1 MVRIKKQKTP
11 RKKRVRWLDQIQA
24 QASRPRASY
33 LPPTLDDAG
42 IVKFIHQEAAKQR
55 RAKVNRMA
63 GAAFG
68 QQALC
73 SYTAAQKKQHRRAS
87 RHPPMR
93 KKKPAK
99 QKTCLTLM
107 ELARAFPN
115 IAQQVC
121 FDPKQSTFY
130 SLEPTP
136 PPRIIL
142 LIIMSDIQRLTLISD
157 PTNEFPKNANN
168 SFKVRLPERLSLP
181 GDGWHA
187 TLLSLTVP
195 DQGQSNAVIATDP
208 HTKVVTFSVTYLTRK
223 YVLGEYRRVSF
234 QTKEYTVELE
244 DIMSAKH
251 PVTSGNLFWKRTMQE
266 VHNKTMRAL
275 MHEQDTA
282 KTFDADERPLVS
294 VKKNWMPMMTW
305 KDDALVMHA
314 VPKGDLLNGNKTKV
328 TSAFSLD
335 LGVAERFGFI
345 EQPQGVVGY
354 VLGPN
359 LQFTCPTVTFDS
371 QTPPKNPTNR
381 TDYYWEGAH
390 YAGVQPSDLTSD
402 VMDQMFEVKNKR
414 LHLSRMV
421 EWQFNNLDA
430 SFEKIV
436 GTSKRTVMV
445 YSDLVES
452 TVVGSGKYPLLRE
465 VQLLRTGD
473 GESTAEPLHHQWIK
487 LRGQQ
492 LDILEVEIASTS
504 GPLAILPPGKTLV
517 TIGLKQLYKPPRTPG
532 SRTHQREPRCQ
543 EGVTTRP

>member
-1 MVRIKKQKTP
+1 MSEIK
-11 RKKRVRWLDQIQA
+11 
-24 QASRPRASY
+24 
-33 LPPTLDDAG
+33 
-42 IVKFIHQEAAKQR
+42 
-55 RAKVNRMA
+55 
-63 GAAFG
+63 
-68 QQALC
+68 
-73 SYTAAQKKQHRRAS
+73 
-87 RHPPMR
+87 
-93 KKKPAK
+93 
-99 QKTCLTLM
+99 
-107 ELARAFPN
+107 
-115 IAQQVC
+115 
-121 FDPKQSTFY
+121 
-130 SLEPTP
+130 
-136 PPRIIL
+136 
-142 LIIMSDIQRLTLISD
+142 RLTLISD
-157 PTNEFPKNANN
+157 ATDEFPNNANN

-181 GDGWHA
+181 GEGWHA
-187 TLLSLTVP
+187 SLMSLTVP

-266 VHNKTMRAL
+266 VYNKTMRAL

-282 KTFDADERPLVS
+282 KTFDADERPLVN

-305 KDDALVMHA
+305 KDDALVMHV
-314 VPKGDLLNGNKTKV
+314 VPKVDLLNGNKTKV

-414 LHLSRMV
+414 LRLSRMV
-421 EWQFNNLDA
+421 EWQFNNLYA
-430 SFEKIV
+430 SFEKVV

-452 TVVGSGKYPLLRE
+452 TMVGSGKYPLLRE

-473 GESTAEPLHHQWIK
+473 GESTVEPLHHQWIR

-492 LDILEVEIASTS
+492 MDILEVEIASTS

-517 TIGLKQLYKPPRTPG
+517 TIGLKKL
-532 SRTHQREPRCQ
+532 
-543 EGVTTRP
+543 

>member
-1 MVRIKKQKTP
+1 M
-11 RKKRVRWLDQIQA
+11 
-24 QASRPRASY
+24 
-33 LPPTLDDAG
+33 
-42 IVKFIHQEAAKQR
+42 
-55 RAKVNRMA
+55 
-63 GAAFG
+63 
-68 QQALC
+68 
-73 SYTAAQKKQHRRAS
+73 
-87 RHPPMR
+87 
-93 KKKPAK
+93 
-99 QKTCLTLM
+99 
-107 ELARAFPN
+107 
-115 IAQQVC
+115 
-121 FDPKQSTFY
+121 
-130 SLEPTP
+130 
-136 PPRIIL
+136 
-142 LIIMSDIQRLTLISD
+142 
-157 PTNEFPKNANN
+157 
-168 SFKVRLPERLSLP
+168 
-181 GDGWHA
+181 
-187 TLLSLTVP
+187 
-195 DQGQSNAVIATDP
+195 
-208 HTKVVTFSVTYLTRK
+208 
-223 YVLGEYRRVSF
+223 
-234 QTKEYTVELE
+234 ELE

-402 VMDQMFEVKNKR
+402 VMDQMFEVKKKR

-421 EWQFNNLDA
+421 EWQFNNLNA
-430 SFEKIV
+430 SFEKVV

-452 TVVGSGKYPLLRE
+452 TVVGSGKFPLLRE
-465 VQLLRTGD
+465 VQLLRTGE
-473 GESTAEPLHHQWIK
+473 GESTMEPLHHQWIK
-487 LRGQQ
+487 VRGNQ
-492 LDILEVEIASTS
+492 LEILEVEIASTS

-517 TIGLKQLYKPPRTPG
+517 TIGLKQL
-532 SRTHQREPRCQ
+532 
-543 EGVTTRP
+543 